1 MHYAPIQKQKCS
13 PTLLDL
19 LVLRVARWVRVLLH
33 VSSRALGGIGAG
45 HRAVLLGRE
54 PGIRPH
60 LWRGKATV
68 EKEDEKN
75 MSIPR
80 EAEKLRELLNELA
93 EDSL

>member
-54 PGIRPH
+54 PS
-60 LWRGKATV
+60 A
-68 EKEDEKN
+68 
-75 MSIPR
+75 
-80 EAEKLRELLNELA
+80 
-93 EDSL
+93 